1 MYTEMLEIKYLNV
14 FLLPHSNGIFL
25 TDIFKDYSEYKKLS
39 ILLPQEKN
47 SFNIYT
53 SRWLR

>member
-25 TDIFKDYSEYKKLS
+25 TDIFKDYSEDKKLS

-47 SFNIYT
+47 SFNIYI